1 MRLAVLEDDASIRA
15 QIESL
20 VSEVGHSCRSFSTS
34 RALTTS
40 LRQESYDLLVLDWN
54 LPDYSGMQLLGWA
67 RQNLDPC
74 PPVMMVTSRTEPS
87 DIVAALEAGADD
99 YVVKPIEPSVLLARL
114 GALLRRSYPAEAPV
128 SGKEEW
134 FGVIFDHALIAV
146 TVNGK
151 ETVVTSKEFWLALTL
166 FRNMNRAMSRTHLLE
181 EVWGRNPD
189 LPTRTLDV
197 HISRLRSRLGL
208 RPENGFRLTPVHS
221 FGYRLEMI
229 EPSSDVETAQCA
241 SC

>member
-15 QIESL
+15 QIQCL
-20 VSEVGHSCRSFSTS
+20 VSEAGHNCQTFSTS

-40 LRQESYDLLVLDWN
+40 LRQESYDLLLLDWN
-54 LPDYSGMQLLGWA
+54 MPDYSGMQLMGWA
-67 RQNLDPC
+67 RENLDPC
-74 PPVMMVTSRTEPS
+74 PPVMMVTSRSEPA

-99 YVVKPIEPSVLLARL
+99 YVIKPFDPAILMARL
-114 GALLRRSYPAEAPV
+114 SALLRRSYQAEPPV
-128 SGKEEW
+128 SGREEC
-134 FGVIFDHALIAV
+134 FGVTFDHSSMAV
-146 TVNGK
+146 FVNG
-151 ETVVTSKEFWLALTL
+151 EQAVVTSKEFWLALTF

-181 EVWGRNPD
+181 AVWGRNPD

-197 HISRLRSRLGL
+197 HVSRLRSRLGL

-229 EPSSDVETAQCA
+229 EA
-241 SC
+241 SQASVN

>member
-1 MRLAVLEDDASIRA
+1 MRLAVLEDDATIRA
-15 QIESL
+15 QIQCL
-20 VSEVGHSCRSFSTS
+20 VLEAGHNCQTFSTS

-40 LRQESYDLLVLDWN
+40 LRQESYDLLLLDWN
-54 LPDYSGMQLLGWA
+54 MPDYSGMQLMGWA
-67 RQNLDPC
+67 RENLDPC
-74 PPVMMVTSRTEPS
+74 PPVMMVTSRSEPA

-99 YVVKPIEPSVLLARL
+99 YVIKPFDPAILMARL
-114 GALLRRSYPAEAPV
+114 SALLRRSYQPEPPV

-134 FGVIFDHALIAV
+134 FGVAFDHGSMAV
-146 TVNGK
+146 FINGA
-151 ETVVTSKEFWLALTL
+151 EAVVTSKEFWLALTF

-181 EVWGRNPD
+181 AVWGRNPD

-197 HISRLRSRLGL
+197 HVSRLRSRLGL

-229 EPSSDVETAQCA
+229 EA
-241 SC
+241 SPANVN